1 MSENKNLSAAP
12 KPRGGRVLYDLLL
25 VALVLLIALSLYLVF
40 ILAGEEG
47 EWVVIRSGSEEI
59 SRHPLSED
67 AQFTVG
73 DESGTAYNTVV
84 ISGGEVRVTEAGC
97 PDKICKNHRPI
108 SKSGETIV
116 CLPNKLV
123 VAVE

>member
-47 EWVVIRSGSEEI
+47 EWVVIRSGNEEI
-59 SRHPLSED
+59 SRHPLRED

>member
-73 DESGTAYNTVV
+73 DERGNAYNIVV